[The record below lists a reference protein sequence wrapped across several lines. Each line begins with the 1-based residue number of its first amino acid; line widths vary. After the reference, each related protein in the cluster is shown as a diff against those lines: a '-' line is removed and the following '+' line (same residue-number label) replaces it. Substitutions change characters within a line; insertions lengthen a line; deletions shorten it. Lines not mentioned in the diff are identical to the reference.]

1 MGSLEKCLILR
12 LMNRNLTR
20 QAWSIVQCQKSKKE
34 PKKKMRLCH
43 KDAGANLKELPTAKG
58 RTI

>member
-1 MGSLEKCLILR
+1 MTDLKADEEKFNKTR
-12 LMNRNLTR
+12 LDHC
-20 QAWSIVQCQKSKKE
+20 AVPESKEE